1 MTISDQIRE
10 YFEERCAILEFEC
23 GLPREKAEALALAEC
38 ETWRNSVDN
47 KNGGG
52 DEKGSS

>member
-38 ETWRNSVDN
+38 ETWRKKIEADKTEEVPNLPD
-47 KNGGG
+47 
-52 DEKGSS
+52 